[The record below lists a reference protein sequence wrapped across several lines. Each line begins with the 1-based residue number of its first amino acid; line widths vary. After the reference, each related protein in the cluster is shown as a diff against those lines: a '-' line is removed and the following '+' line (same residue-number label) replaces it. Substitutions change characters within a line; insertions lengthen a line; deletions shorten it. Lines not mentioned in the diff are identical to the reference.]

1 MTVFARWWPFRRAG
15 RYALYNVAWDSR
27 EILLALHRKVDGL
40 MANLDDIKNNQAK
53 EKALIEKL
61 LGLVTAVPAGTFTP
75 EQQAEI
81 DGIVADQQATL
92 AEDTT
97 APQG

>member
-1 MTVFARWWPFRRAG
+1 MTGFTEWLTL
-15 RYALYNVAWDSR
+15 YIALAAVCF
-27 EILLALHRKVDGL
+27 LLARLHKGQVRI
-40 MANLDDIKNNQAK
+40 MAGLDDIKTNQAA

-61 LGLVTAVPAGTFTP
+61 LGFVKGVPAGTFTP

-81 DGIVADQQATL
+81 DAIVADQAATL

-97 APQG
+97 QG

>member
-1 MTVFARWWPFRRAG
+1 MDNT
-15 RYALYNVAWDSR
+15 
-27 EILLALHRKVDGL
+27 
-40 MANLDDIKNNQAK
+40 LDDIKDNQAK

-61 LGLVTAVPAGTFTP
+61 LGIIASAQPGSFTP

-81 DGIVADQQATL
+81 NAIVASQQATL

-97 APQG
+97 SQK

>member
-1 MTVFARWWPFRRAG
+1 MENT
-15 RYALYNVAWDSR
+15 
-27 EILLALHRKVDGL
+27 
-40 MANLDDIKNNQAK
+40 LDDIRDNQAK

-61 LGLVTAVPAGTFTP
+61 LGIIASAQPGAFTP

-81 DGIVADQQATL
+81 DAIVADQKATL

-97 APQG
+97 GQ

>member
-1 MTVFARWWPFRRAG
+1 MENT
-15 RYALYNVAWDSR
+15 
-27 EILLALHRKVDGL
+27 
-40 MANLDDIKNNQAK
+40 LDDIRDNQAK

-61 LGLVTAVPAGTFTP
+61 LGMLAALPAGTLTA

-81 DGIVADQQATL
+81 DAIVADQKATL

-97 APQG
+97 AQQG